1 MLRYQSK
8 GPGRAEAFGMAVVSG
23 ALMANLRADFIGIV
37 LSPDDAYRGNRMR
50 RFLDARP
57 CCVQLIKTRLRHK
70 KSLSH
75 EPEVS
80 RDLCLGRPTQEFPPD
95 RRQTLHHSGL
105 DFQPHRSA

>member
-1 MLRYQSK
+1 V
-8 GPGRAEAFGMAVVSG
+8 AFAMTGVSG

-57 CCVQLIKTRLRHK
+57 GCVQLIKTRLRHK

-75 EPEVS
+75 EP
-80 RDLCLGRPTQEFPPD
+80 
-95 RRQTLHHSGL
+95 
-105 DFQPHRSA
+105 